1 MLKLMLQ
8 SLRNRLTSVLLTL
21 TVIAVA
27 VALFIGVELVRSQAK
42 QSFANTISG
51 TDLVVGARSGN
62 INLLLYS
69 VFRLGNAT
77 NNIGWDTYQHLADT
91 RGIAWTIPL
100 SLGDSHRGYRV
111 LGTNQAYFEHYK
123 FGSKQSL
130 TLAKGAPFEGLF
142 EVVLGSEVAHKLGYQ
157 LGDELALAHG
167 AGGSTSFSL
176 HDDMPFVV
184 VGILNPTGTP
194 VDRTLHVSLEAI
206 EAIHV
211 GWQGGVR
218 THGVEVG
225 QVKQMDLTPKTI
237 TAFLVGLENKFQLLG
252 VQRAINTYRGEPL
265 SAVLPGMAL
274 AELWTLLSQ
283 AEKALAIVAA
293 FVVAVGL
300 TGMLTTLLAS
310 LNERRREMA
319 ILRAMGAGPRHIF
332 LLLWAEA
339 ALLALVGTLLGYLL
353 AQAVIL
359 ILAPLALSH
368 YGLVLSL
375 DLPSG
380 TILWMMLAVQLAGS
394 AAGLIPAW
402 RAYRHTLADG
412 LTQRL

>member
-27 VALFIGVELVRSQAK
+27 VALFIGVELVRTQAK

-69 VFRLGNAT
+69 VFRLGNPT
-77 NNIGWDTYQHLADT
+77 NNIGWDTYQQLANT

-100 SLGDSHRGYRV
+100 ALGDSHRGYRV
-111 LGTNQAYFEHYK
+111 LGTNHAYFEHYR
-123 FGSKQSL
+123 FGQKQPL
-130 TLAKGAPFEGLF
+130 TLAQGTEFNGLF
-142 EVVLGSEVAHKLGYQ
+142 EVVLGAEVARKLGYR
-157 LGDELALAHG
+157 LGDQLALAHG
-167 AGGSTSFSL
+167 AGGSTSFSM
-176 HDDMPFVV
+176 HDDMPFTV
-184 VGILNPTGTP
+184 VGILAPTGTP

-218 THGVEVG
+218 THGIDAG
-225 QVKQMDLTPKTI
+225 QVQQRDLTPTTL
-237 TAFLVGLENKFQLLG
+237 TAFLVGLESKFQLLG

-274 AELWTLLSQ
+274 AELWTLLGQ
-283 AEKALAIVAA
+283 AEKALAIVAG

-353 AQAVIL
+353 AQGVIL
-359 ILAPLALSH
+359 VLAPLAQAQ
-368 YGLVLSL
+368 YGLLL
-375 DLPSG
+375 TLNLPSG

-402 RAYRHTLADG
+402 RAYQHTLADG